1 MGTLLQLVIKLI
13 KTSWKLSVAA
23 SVRQVNKKEEFVKT
37 AINLLSKLTI
47 LVDWMMLSVY
57 WLDKF
62 VNINIG
68 WLPSQLLL
76 LFCLLLSSFYWT
88 GEKPKSLT
96 EILRNWK
103 TLHQVW
109 RQDEFK

>member
-1 MGTLLQLVIKLI
+1 MGESEFTLLQLGMKLI

-23 SVRQVNKKEEFVKT
+23 SVKQVKQKEEFVKI

-47 LVDWMMLSVY
+47 SVDWMMLSVY

-62 VNINIG
+62 VNISIG

-88 GEKPKSLT
+88 EEKPKSLIK
-96 EILRNWK
+96 ILTNWK
-103 TLHQVW
+103 TLHQV
-109 RQDEFK
+109 